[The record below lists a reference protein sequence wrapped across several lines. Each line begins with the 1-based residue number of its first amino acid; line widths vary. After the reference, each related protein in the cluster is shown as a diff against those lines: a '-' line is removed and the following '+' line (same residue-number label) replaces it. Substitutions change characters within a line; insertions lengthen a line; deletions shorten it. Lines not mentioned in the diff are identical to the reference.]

1 MAHLVAPYADLMIA
15 APTSPDEAARLLDLA
30 RYHVLDTDREEPF
43 NRITRLA
50 ARLLRTPVAVL
61 NFVDQYRQWGKAMV
75 GLTDTEAPREQSFC
89 AWTIGSDQ
97 PFVVENAATDP
108 RFQDNPMV
116 TGDPHIHMYAGAP
129 LTTPAGHRI
138 GTLCVTDSRPH
149 PLSGEDLQSLQDLAA
164 LAMQELELRRSL
176 LDAARVADAQR
187 RQAEELRQVLA
198 HARVVEGISSLM
210 DLDLPFEDALE
221 TAASLVSDAI
231 AADFTAVLIRSGAGY
246 TVKVPRAGRAFPA
259 AVKEAAA
266 SLLSGATGV
275 LGALGAVTAPI
286 YLSEYA
292 AAPQALPV
300 LIDAGV
306 QRVAYVPLGTGD
318 DRPVMLVMRLRG
330 PDVPDWRAQDRAL
343 LEVAGRT
350 VAHALR
356 RQAALEHAQGEARED
371 GLTGLL
377 NRRAFDEDL
386 RAAWEQD
393 AGLHLAVIDVDGLK
407 RVNDREG
414 HAQGDKLLTMFAQ
427 ALKAEVGAPGQVYR
441 LGGDEFAVLSQ
452 SQPDVLLEWTDIATR
467 VAQQTV
473 LAAVGA
479 SVGVASKGEADTPEQ
494 WLSLA
499 DARMYDMKRRFK
511 SMS

>member
-1 MAHLVAPYADLMIA
+1 MA

-30 RYHVLDTDREEPF
+30 RYHVLDTEREEPF

-50 ARLLRTPVAVL
+50 ARLLGTPVAVL

-97 PFVVENAATDP
+97 PFVVENATTDP

-129 LTTPAGHRI
+129 LKTPAGHRI
-138 GTLCVTDSRPH
+138 GTLCVTDSRSH

-187 RQAEELRQVLA
+187 RQAEELRQVLN

-231 AADFTAVLIRSGAGY
+231 AADFTAVLIRSGGGY
-246 TVKVPRAGRAFPA
+246 TVKVPRTGRIFPA

-266 SLLSGATGV
+266 SLLSGNAGV
-275 LGALGAVTAPI
+275 LGTLGTLSSPV
-286 YLSEYA
+286 YLSEYSA
-292 AAPQALPV
+292 SPQSLPV

-306 QRVAYVPLGTGD
+306 QRVAYVPLGIGD

-330 PDVPDWRAQDRAL
+330 PDVPDWRMQDKAL

-371 GLTGLL
+371 GLTALL

-386 RAAWEQD
+386 RAAWTQGE
-393 AGLHLAVIDVDGLK
+393 ATHLAVIDVDGLK

-414 HAQGDKLLTMFAQ
+414 HAQGDKLLTIFAQ
-427 ALKAEVGAPGQVYR
+427 ALKAEVGALGQVYR
-441 LGGDEFAVLSQ
+441 LGGDEFAILSQ
-452 SQPDVLLEWTDIATR
+452 EPADALLEWTDIATR
-467 VAQQTV
+467 VARQTV
-473 LAAVGA
+473 LAPVGA
-479 SVGVASKGEADTPEQ
+479 SVGVASRAEVEGPEGL
-494 WLSLA
+494 LSLA
-499 DARMYDMKRRFK
+499 DSRMYDMKRRLK

>member
-1 MAHLVAPYADLMIA
+1 MIA
-15 APTSPDEAARLLDLA
+15 APTPPEEAARLLDLA
-30 RYHVLDTDREEPF
+30 RYHVLDTAREEPF

-50 ARLLRTPVAVL
+50 ARILRTPVAVI

-97 PFVVENAATDP
+97 PFVVENATTDP
-108 RFQDNPMV
+108 RFHDNPMV

-138 GTLCVTDSRPH
+138 GTLCVTHYRPH
-149 PLSGEDLQSLQDLAA
+149 PLSSEDLQSLQDLAA

-176 LDAARVADAQR
+176 LDAARAVDAQR
-187 RQAEELRQVLA
+187 RQAEELRQVLD
-198 HARVVEGISSLM
+198 HTRVVEGISSLM

-231 AADFTAVLIRSGAGY
+231 AADFTAVLIRSGEGY
-246 TVKVPRAGRAFPA
+246 TVKVPRAGRAFPET
-259 AVKEAAA
+259 VKAAAA
-266 SLLSGATGV
+266 SLLSGDTGV
-275 LGALGAVTAPI
+275 LGTLGTITAPV

-292 AAPQALPV
+292 AFPQALPV
-300 LIDAGV
+300 LVEAGV

-330 PDVPDWRAQDRAL
+330 PDVPDWRTQDKAL

-356 RQAALEHAQGEARED
+356 RQAALEHAQGEARVD
-371 GLTGLL
+371 GLTALL

-386 RAAWEQD
+386 RAAWAQ
-393 AGLHLAVIDVDGLK
+393 AAAVHLAVIDVDGLK
-407 RVNDREG
+407 RVNDTEG
-414 HAQGDKLLTMFAQ
+414 HAQGDKLLRVFGQ
-427 ALKAEVGAPGQVYR
+427 ALKAETAAHGQVYR

-452 SQPDVLLEWTDIATR
+452 EPPDVLLKWVEVAMR
-467 VAQQTV
+467 VARQTV
-473 LAAVGA
+473 LAPVGA
-479 SVGVASKGEADTPEQ
+479 SVGVASKAESDTLEQ

-499 DARMYDMKRRFK
+499 DSRMYDMKRRLK
-511 SMS
+511 SML